1 MVTLR
6 NVFFPERQTE
16 RETLLTMSMNELTNS
31 TFEIVYRIYNDLIFF
46 FLSKEVTIQTQRLRA
61 DTTLKWAYNR
71 KLLMIRVCNVQYV
84 RMMSF

>member
-46 FLSKEVTIQTQRLRA
+46 LKQRSYHT
-61 DTTLKWAYNR
+61 DTAFKGRYDIE
-71 KLLMIRVCNVQYV
+71 MGI
-84 RMMSF
+84 